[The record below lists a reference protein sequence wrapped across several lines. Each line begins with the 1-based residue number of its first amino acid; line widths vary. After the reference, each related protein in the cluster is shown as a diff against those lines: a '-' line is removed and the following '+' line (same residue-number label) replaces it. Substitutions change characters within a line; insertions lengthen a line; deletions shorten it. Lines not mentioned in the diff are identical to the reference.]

1 MNTVLLKPESPPLT
15 PPAVKKKRDELSL
28 CNAVFCL
35 LVIFIHISAEPV
47 TLYDK
52 QSILY
57 ITTLSLWRL
66 SSFVV
71 QGFIFLSGVKLFL
84 NYTPNGF
91 SYKKFFLSRLKRVV
105 IPYVMA
111 ACLFYAYFLATNT
124 MEITLPGF
132 LRHLFVGDL
141 TSHFYFVI
149 IICQFYLL
157 MPLWRAM
164 ARYANPLIALVT
176 SLVVMMIWKQY
187 LPELLQVIFGIPEFQ
202 HNSRLFT
209 SYVFYFI
216 LGVFCGLHYNQF
228 TEMLRQQKKAVII
241 GWIVTSLINCIFI
254 YWNSTGKYYA
264 QWLDS
269 FHILYCFFSIMLS
282 LIAADRLSG
291 ARIYRE
297 KLLSFSTLMDK
308 ASYYIYLVHPL
319 FIFVTDWVMRR
330 AGISSISLR
339 YLLRFIVVY
348 ALSMGLCFLWKIR
361 GRKINPSP

>member
-15 PPAVKKKRDELSL
+15 PPAAKKTRDELSL
-28 CNAVFCL
+28 CNVIFCL
-35 LVIFIHISAEPV
+35 LVIFIHVSAEPV
-47 TLYDK
+47 TLYNK

-57 ITTLSLWRL
+57 IIVLSLWRL

-84 NYTPNGF
+84 NYSPDRF

-105 IPYVMA
+105 IPYIMA
-111 ACLFYAYFLATNT
+111 VCLFYAYFLVTNT
-124 MEITLPGF
+124 LEITLPGF
-132 LRHLFVGDL
+132 LRHLFVGNL

-164 ARYANPLIALVT
+164 AKHSNPLIALVT
-176 SLVVMMIWKQY
+176 ALIVMMILKQY
-187 LPELLQVIFGIPEFQ
+187 LPELLRVVFGIPEFQ

-216 LGVFCGLHYNQF
+216 LGVFCGLHYDRF
-228 TEMLRQQKKAVII
+228 MEMLRQQKKTVTIA
-241 GWIVTSLINCIFI
+241 WIVTALINCIFI
-254 YWNSTGKYYA
+254 YWNSTGRYYA
-264 QWLDS
+264 QWLDN
-269 FHILYCFFSIMLS
+269 FHILYCFFSILLS
-282 LIAADRLSG
+282 LTAADGLCG
-291 ARIYRE
+291 TGIFG
-297 KLLSFSTLMDK
+297 KLWSFSVLMDK

-319 FIFVTDWVMRR
+319 FIFVTDWVMHC

-339 YLLRFIVVY
+339 YLLRFLAVY
-348 ALSMGLCFLWKIR
+348 ALSVGLCFL
-361 GRKINPSP
+361 RKICKRKITPSP